1 MIRFSKF
8 TWLYLIISCIVIGS
22 GLYSI
27 VRWGYT
33 ISIDFTG
40 GTEVSYKVDQS
51 AKASLTKA
59 VVEKAIKEAKGEYQ
73 SYDLRNDGTLI
84 IRANN
89 IDEKAEVVLRE
100 ALATSASSPLTLLR
114 LNTVGPVIGK
124 EALQKTLIAVALGI
138 LAILG
143 YIFYAFRR
151 MSFAVAAVVALV
163 HDVLVVLGTYSL
175 LGHFVGAQFDTLFIT
190 GLLTT
195 MTFSTHDTIV
205 IFDKIR
211 EYRKTRMNAPIEE
224 LADKA
229 VSATMVRSVNNSLT
243 ILFMLV
249 ALVFLGGASIRFFA
263 ITLLIGTLTG
273 VYSSPFVA
281 TPVMMWLEK
290 RSKRGM

>member
-8 TWLYLIISCIVIGS
+8 TWLYLLISCIVIGS

-27 VRWGYT
+27 ARWGYT

-40 GTEVSYKVDQS
+40 GTEVSYKVDQF

-59 VVEKAIKEAKGEYQ
+59 VVEKAITEAEGEYQ
-73 SYDLRNDGTLI
+73 SFDVRNDGTLI

-89 IDEKAEVVLRE
+89 IDEKAEVVMRE
-100 ALATSASSPLTLLR
+100 ALIKSASSPLTLLR

-163 HDVLVVLGTYSL
+163 HDVLVVMGTYSL
-175 LGHFVGAQFDTLFIT
+175 LGHFMGAQFDTLFIT

-195 MTFSTHDTIV
+195 MTFSTHDTII

-211 EYRKTRMNAPIEE
+211 EYRKTRMNVPIEE
-224 LADKA
+224 LADRA
-229 VSATMVRSVNNSLT
+229 VSTTMVRSVNNSLT
-243 ILFMLV
+243 IIFMLV

-281 TPVMMWLEK
+281 TPVMMLLEK